1 MDIAILLTAIASLLT
16 SFITMFTVREMRKQR
31 VVSHM
36 PIIKILG
43 GYVQIKIGK
52 NQNWDW
58 NNETLQLGNFG
69 KGVALDVKIKW
80 EVPVDEVITML
91 KKYDPYN
98 VKEYS
103 LNNNLLKLDNSAH
116 NIKLQSE
123 KFFPAITETL
133 DSSNNSSSNIVI
145 PYYLTTAFGKYIN
158 EAIINRPESSNNEA
172 SVKDFPEAGVK
183 VSYIDINNN
192 LHEKNFSL
200 SIGMSAMQRTP
211 GGEAEAYI
219 TFDVQEKSA

>member
-36 PIIKILG
+36 PIIKVLG
-43 GYVQIKIGK
+43 GYVQVKIDE
-52 NQNWDW
+52 NQNWGW

-69 KGVALDVKIKW
+69 KGVALDVKVKW
-80 EVPVDEVITML
+80 EFPVDELITML
-91 KKYDPYN
+91 KKYDPHN

-103 LNNNLLKLDNSAH
+103 LNNNLLKLDNSSH

-133 DSSNNSSSNIVI
+133 HSSNDIVI

-158 EAIINRPESSNNEA
+158 EAIINRPESNNKEA
-172 SVKDFPEAGVK
+172 INVKDFPEVGVK

-200 SIGMSAMQRTP
+200 SIGMSVLQRTP
-211 GGEAEAYI
+211 GGEAEANI
-219 TFDVQEKSA
+219 IFDVQEKSA